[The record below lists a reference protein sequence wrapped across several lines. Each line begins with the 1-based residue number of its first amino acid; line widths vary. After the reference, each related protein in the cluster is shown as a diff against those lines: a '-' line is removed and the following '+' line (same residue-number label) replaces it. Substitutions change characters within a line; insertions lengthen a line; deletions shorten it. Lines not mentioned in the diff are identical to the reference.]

1 MTVEYRRFVPPAAA
15 RDLVEHLWVVRQ
27 PAGVVTREVLL
38 PDGHGLA
45 LVTLGARG
53 SHVDALTRHRTA
65 DGPGVRGPSSRPV
78 VREQPGPSVRL
89 GAQLGPLALA
99 RLRVHVAPD
108 DVVPLDRAF
117 ATADVAA
124 CQAAL
129 EAGDDARAV
138 ELLGAALAGALAATD
153 EPAELTLLEPAVH
166 EVLVSRGLVTVADLA
181 RAAELPVG
189 TLHRWSV
196 EHLGLT
202 PDALLAAVRFSAF
215 VRDAVGP
222 GPVRPEDAL
231 GAIRWYVQAGYPPRE
246 VERFTGSTPLE
257 LRRIEQGIAAALG
270 APVAG

>member
-1 MTVEYRRFVPPAAA
+1 MSVVYRRFAPPPAA

-27 PAGVVTREVLL
+27 DAGSTTREVLL

-45 LVTLGARG
+45 LVTIGTRGAR
-53 SHVDALTRHRTA
+53 VDALTRRRA
-65 DGPGVRGPSSRPV
+65 PDAPGVRGPSSRPV
-78 VREQPGPSVRL
+78 VREQPGPAVRL

-108 DVVPLDRAF
+108 EVVPLDRALR
-117 ATADVAA
+117 TADVAA

-129 EAGDDARAV
+129 EAGDDARAA
-138 ELLGAALAGALAATD
+138 ELLGGALAGALATAS
-153 EPAELTLLEPAVH
+153 EPPELTSLEPVVR
-166 EVLVSRGLVTVADLA
+166 EVVESRGLVTVADLA
-181 RAAELPVG
+181 RGSELPVG
-189 TLHRWSV
+189 TLHRWCV

-257 LRRIEQGIAAALG
+257 LRRVEQGIAAALG
-270 APVAG
+270 APVGG

>member
-1 MTVEYRRFVPPAAA
+1 VRPA
-15 RDLVEHLWVVRQ
+15 RTERHE
-27 PAGVVTREVLL
+27 REAV
-38 PDGHGLA
+38 
-45 LVTLGARG
+45 
-53 SHVDALTRHRTA
+53 
-65 DGPGVRGPSSRPV
+65 PV

-138 ELLGAALAGALAATD
+138 DLLGAALAGALAATD
-153 EPAELTLLEPAVH
+153 EPAELTLLEPAVQ
-166 EVLVSRGLVTVADLA
+166 EVLASRGLVTVADLA

-222 GPVRPEDAL
+222 GPVRPDDAL

-257 LRRIEQGIAAALG
+257 LRRVEQGIAAALG